1 LYIDS
6 RTRKYKIKP
15 KVKLIIVSGGV
26 VSGLGKGV
34 ITSSLSFL
42 LKSRGY
48 KVTPCKI
55 DMYFNV
61 DAGTLRPQEH
71 GEVFVT
77 HDGME
82 TDEDLGHYERFIHKN
97 LAKENYITAGQI
109 YQEVIRKERAFEYA
123 GDTVDVIPH
132 LTDEIMRRIKL
143 AGEVNNADIVIVEF
157 GGTVGEYKN
166 GIFFEATRIFKLKHP
181 DDLIHIHVTYL
192 PFLPHVGELKTKPA
206 QAGVHTL
213 NALGIQPDIIIT
225 RSDRPVD
232 QKRLDKL
239 ALFCNIREDRVFTS
253 PDVKSIYQIPLLFHK
268 EKHHLASTCLNLL
281 KLKNYKH
288 QNIDEWKEMV
298 NHLVKKHSKTIK
310 VAIIGKYFVT
320 GEYQLGDSYVS
331 VIEALK
337 HASAKFDVNIDITWI
352 DSEQFEKNPFSL
364 DKFDGI
370 IVPQGWG
377 KRGTEGKIK
386 AIKYARENNI
396 PFLGLCF
403 GMQMAT
409 IEFARNV
416 LKLKDANTTEVNEK
430 TKNPVIHIMD
440 EQEKFLKEKQ
450 YGGTIRLGAWPCLIK
465 KGSKLQ
471 KIYLKYGGSIENPWY
486 QENPSK
492 LHKEKPSKGNLI
504 FERHRHRYEFNKNY
518 KEIFTKNGFTIS
530 GTSPNGELVE
540 AIEIPNHKFFIATQF
555 HPEYISRP
563 LTPHPI
569 FLSFIESM
577 I

>member
-1 LYIDS
+1 M
-6 RTRKYKIKP
+6 KF
-15 KVKLIIVSGGV
+15 IIVSGGV

-48 KVTPCKI
+48 KVTPCKV

-97 LAKENYITAGQI
+97 LVKENYITAGQI

-132 LTDEIMRRIKL
+132 LTDEIMRRIRL

-192 PFLPHVGELKTKPA
+192 PYLAHIGELKTKPA
-206 QAGVHTL
+206 QASVHVL
-213 NALGIQPDIIIT
+213 NSLGIQPDIMIA

-239 ALFCNIREDRVFTS
+239 ALFCNMHEDKVFTS
-253 PDVKSIYQIPLLFHK
+253 PNLDSIYQVPLLFHK
-268 EKHHLASTCLNLL
+268 QKHHLATTCLDLL
-281 KLKNYKH
+281 KIKSGKH
-288 QNIDEWKEMV
+288 QNIEEWKEMV
-298 NHLVKKHSKTIK
+298 GHLIKKHKKTIS
-310 VAIIGKYFVT
+310 VAMIGKYFVT
-320 GEYQLGDSYVS
+320 GKYQLGDSYIS

-337 HASAKFDVNIDITWI
+337 HAAAKFDVNIKIAWI
-352 DSEQFEKNPFSL
+352 DSEKFEKKPSDL
-364 DKFDGI
+364 SKLDGI

-386 AIKYARENNI
+386 AIKYVREHNI

-409 IEFARNV
+409 IEFARNI
-416 LKLKDANTTEVNEK
+416 LNLKDANSSEVNEK

-440 EQEKFLKEKQ
+440 EQKKFLKEKQ

-465 KGSKLQ
+465 KGSNLE
-471 KIYLKYGGSIENPWY
+471 KIYLKYGGSMDNPWY
-486 QENPSK
+486 QINPSK
-492 LHKEKPSKGNLI
+492 LHKEKPAKGKLI
-504 FERHRHRYEFNKNY
+504 FERHRHRYEFNNDYKNLF
-518 KEIFTKNGFTIS
+518 EKNGFIIS
-530 GTSPNGELVE
+530 GTSPDGNLVE
-540 AIEIPNHKFFIATQF
+540 AIEISDHKFFIGTQF

-569 FLSFIESM
+569 FLAFVESM
-577 I
+577 IK

>member
-1 LYIDS
+1 M
-6 RTRKYKIKP
+6 
-15 KVKLIIVSGGV
+15 KLIIVSGGV

-132 LTDEIMRRIKL
+132 LTDEIIRRIKL

-166 GIFFEATRIFKLKHP
+166 GIFFEATRIFKLKNP

-192 PFLPHVGELKTKPA
+192 PYLPHVGELKTKPA
-206 QAGVHTL
+206 QTGVHTL

-225 RSDRPVD
+225 RSDRSVD
-232 QKRLDKL
+232 QKRLNKL

-253 PDVKSIYQIPLLFHK
+253 PDLKSIYQVPLLFHK
-268 EKHHLASTCLNLL
+268 EKHHLASACLKLL
-281 KLKNYKH
+281 KLNNKKH
-288 QNIDEWKEMV
+288 QDINQWKNMV
-298 NHLVKKHSKTIK
+298 NGLLKKHPKTIN
-310 VAIIGKYFVT
+310 VAMVGKYFVT

-331 VIEALK
+331 VLEALK
-337 HASAKFDVNIDITWI
+337 HASAKLNTNIEISWL
-352 DSEQFEKNPFSL
+352 DSEDFEKNPTDL
-364 DKFDGI
+364 NKFDGI
-370 IVPQGWG
+370 IIPQGWG

-386 AIKYARENNI
+386 AIEYARKNNI
-396 PFLGLCF
+396 SFLGLCF

-416 LKLKDANTTEVNEK
+416 LNLKDANTTEANEK
-430 TKNPVIHIMD
+430 TKNPVIHIMED
-440 EQEKFLKEKQ
+440 QQKFLKEKQ

-471 KIYLKYGGSIENPWY
+471 TIYQKYGGSLDNPWY
-486 QENPSK
+486 QVNPSK

-504 FERHRHRYEFNKNY
+504 FERHRHRYEFNNSY
-518 KEIFTKNGFTIS
+518 KEMFEKNGFIIS
-530 GTSPNGELVE
+530 GTSPDGKLVE
-540 AIEIPNHKFFIATQF
+540 AIEIPNHKFFVASQF

-569 FLSFIESM
+569 FLSFVESM

>member
-1 LYIDS
+1 
-6 RTRKYKIKP
+6 
-15 KVKLIIVSGGV
+15 VKFIIVSGGV

-48 KVTPCKI
+48 KVTPCKV

-97 LAKENYITAGQI
+97 LVKENYITAGQI

-143 AGEVNNADIVIVEF
+143 AGKVNSADIVIVEF

-181 DDLIHIHVTYL
+181 NDLIHIHVTYL
-192 PFLPHVGELKTKPA
+192 PFLSHIGELKTKPA
-206 QAGVHTL
+206 QTSVHIL
-213 NALGIQPDIIIT
+213 NSLGIQPDIMIA
-225 RSDRPVD
+225 RSDFPVD

-239 ALFCNIREDRVFTS
+239 ALFCNMHADKVFTS
-253 PDVKSIYQIPLLFHK
+253 PNLNSIYRLPLTFHK
-268 EKHHLASTCLNLL
+268 QKHHLASTCLNLL
-281 KLKNYKH
+281 KIKSKKH
-288 QNIDEWKEMV
+288 KDIEEWKKMV
-298 NHLVKKHSKTIK
+298 GHLVKKNSKTIK
-310 VAIIGKYFVT
+310 VAIIGKYFAT

-337 HASAKFDVNIDITWI
+337 HAAAKFDVNIKIAWI
-352 DSEQFEKNPFSL
+352 DSEEFEKKPSDL
-364 DKFDGI
+364 SKLDGI

-386 AIKYARENNI
+386 TIKYIREHNI

-409 IEFARNV
+409 IEFARNI
-416 LKLKDANTTEVNEK
+416 LNLKDANSSEVDEK
-430 TKNPVIHIMD
+430 TKNPVIHIMK

-465 KGSKLQ
+465 KGSNLE
-471 KIYLKYGGSIENPWY
+471 KIYLKYGGSMDNPWY
-486 QENPSK
+486 QINPSK
-492 LHKEKPSKGNLI
+492 LHKEKPAKGKLV
-504 FERHRHRYEFNKNY
+504 FERHRHRYEFNNDY
-518 KEIFTKNGFTIS
+518 KESFEKNGFIIS
-530 GTSPNGELVE
+530 GTSPDGQLVE
-540 AIEIPNHKFFIATQF
+540 AIEIVDHKFFIATQF

-569 FLSFIESM
+569 FLAFIES
-577 I
+577 IIK

>member
-1 LYIDS
+1 
-6 RTRKYKIKP
+6 
-15 KVKLIIVSGGV
+15 VKFIIVSGGV

-42 LKSRGY
+42 LKSRGLKATAC
-48 KVTPCKI
+48 KV

-132 LTDEIMRRIKL
+132 LTDEIIRRIRL

-192 PFLPHVGELKTKPA
+192 PYLAHIGELKTKPA
-206 QAGVHTL
+206 QASVHVL
-213 NALGIQPDIIIT
+213 NSLGIQPDIMIA

-239 ALFCNIREDRVFTS
+239 ALFCNMHEDKVFTS
-253 PDVKSIYQIPLLFHK
+253 PNLNSIYQVPLLFHK
-268 EKHHLASTCLNLL
+268 QKHHLATTCLDLL
-281 KLKNYKH
+281 KVKSSKH

-298 NHLVKKHSKTIK
+298 GRLTKNHKKTIK
-310 VAIIGKYFVT
+310 VAMIGKYFVT

-337 HASAKFDVNIDITWI
+337 HASAKFGVNVDIVWV
-352 DSEQFEKNPFSL
+352 DSEDFEKNPENL

-386 AIKYARENNI
+386 AIRYAREHNI

-416 LKLKDANTTEVNEK
+416 LNLIDANSTEVNEK
-430 TKNPVIHIMD
+430 TRNPVIHIMD

-450 YGGTIRLGAWPCLIK
+450 YGGTIRLGAWPCLLK
-465 KGSKLQ
+465 SGTNLQ
-471 KIYLKYGGSIENPWY
+471 KIYLKYGGDMTNPWY

-492 LHKEKPSKGNLI
+492 LHKEKPNKGKLI
-504 FERHRHRYEFNKNY
+504 FERHRHRYEFNKKY
-518 KEIFTKNGFTIS
+518 QDEFEKKGFIIS
-530 GTSPNGELVE
+530 GTSPDGNLVE
-540 AIEIPNHKFFIATQF
+540 SIEIPSHKFFLATQF

-569 FLSFIESM
+569 FLGFVESM
-577 I
+577 IS